1 MLFRKKLKK
10 QFLSYSIIGIIS
22 LSIDFMFYNIFHY
35 FFALN
40 LSLSKA
46 LSFIVGSTNSFI
58 FNKKITFKSKKKS
71 LTEPFLFFIVYSLS
85 LTVNY
90 FSHKL
95 MIDIFSGYIPFIIA
109 TILSV
114 MINFFGQKTI
124 VFKK

>member
-1 MLFRKKLKK
+1 MLNKKLKK
-10 QFLSYSIIGIIS
+10 QFLSYSAIGIIS
-22 LSIDFMFYNIFHY
+22 LSIDFIFYNILHY

-46 LSFIVGSTNSFI
+46 LSFIIGSTNSFI
-58 FNKKITFKSKKKS
+58 FNKKITFKSQKKS
-71 LTEPFLFFIVYSLS
+71 LTEPFLFFLIYSFS

-95 MIDIFSGYIPFIIA
+95 MVDKFSGYIPFIIA
-109 TILSV
+109 TTLSI